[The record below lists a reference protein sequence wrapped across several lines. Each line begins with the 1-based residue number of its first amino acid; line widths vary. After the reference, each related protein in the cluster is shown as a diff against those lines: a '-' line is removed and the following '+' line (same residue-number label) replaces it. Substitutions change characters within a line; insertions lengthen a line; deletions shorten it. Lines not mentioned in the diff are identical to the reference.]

1 MIGIDWAALTTGL
14 TIGAAISA
22 FYFAGLA
29 FGMRIALG
37 AARPTATLMLS
48 AALRIV
54 LLLAVGW
61 AIAQIGTWAFVGF
74 ALAFL
79 IVRLVAVNFLRRTP
93 AELTGWN

>member
-1 MIGIDWAALTTGL
+1 MTDIDWAELMTGL
-14 TIGAAISA
+14 AIGAAISA

-29 FGMRIALG
+29 LGVRIALVS
-37 AARPTATLMLS
+37 ARPTATLILS

-61 AIAQIGTWAFVGF
+61 VVAQTWAWAIVGY

-79 IVRLVAVNFLRRTP
+79 IVRLVAVNLPRRLPKERTR
-93 AELTGWN
+93 WN